1 MIVRYAP
8 YTVRYLFQNM
18 QGCSVSSN
26 GIGLPTKAEQRH
38 GQNWVQTE
46 RAGHE
51 AIARLIG
58 QSPMAA
64 RLIEVLIANMGEGN
78 AVVASQ
84 TTLGELLGRGVN
96 KDGKPVHRNSVRKAI
111 KTLEAEQFIEVVQ
124 VGGKGGALAYVINSR
139 VAWHGKRDGIRYA
152 RFSAEVLASET
163 EQSNIDDQP
172 PLRRI
177 PQLMH
182 GEQPIPSGPGEPP
195 PSQPG
200 FDGMEPIIERGEN
213 EKTVRDELERR
224 GQQRINYKDT

>member
-1 MIVRYAP
+1 M
-8 YTVRYLFQNM
+8 
-18 QGCSVSSN
+18 SSDN
-26 GIGLPTKAEQRH
+26 IGLPTKAEQRH
-38 GQNWVQTE
+38 GRNWVQTE

-64 RLIEVLIANMGEGN
+64 RLIEVLIANMGDGN

-96 KDGKPVHRNSVRKAI
+96 QSGKPVHRNSVRKAI
-111 KTLEAEQFIEVVQ
+111 NTLEAEQFVEVVQ

-152 RFSAEVLASET
+152 RFSAEVLASES
-163 EQSNIDDQP
+163 EQNGIDDLP

-177 PQLMH
+177 PQLMR
-182 GEQPIPSGPGEPP
+182 GEEALPTGPGEEP
-195 PSQPG
+195 PSQQG
-200 FDGMEPIIERGEN
+200 LEGMEPSIERGEN
-213 EKTVRDELERR
+213 ENTVRDELEAR
-224 GQQRINYKDT
+224 GQQRIPDFEGDQ

>member
-1 MIVRYAP
+1 M
-8 YTVRYLFQNM
+8 
-18 QGCSVSSN
+18 SSSE
-26 GIGLPTKAEQRH
+26 IGQPTKAEQRH
-38 GQNWVQTE
+38 GRNWVQTE

-58 QSPMAA
+58 QAPMAA

-96 KDGKPVHRNSVRKAI
+96 ENGKPVHRNSVRKAV
-111 KTLEAEQFIEVVQ
+111 KTLESEQFIEVVQ
-124 VGGKGGALAYVINSR
+124 IGGKGGALAYVINSR
-139 VAWHGKRDGIRYA
+139 VAWHGKREGIRYA

-163 EQSNIDDQP
+163 EQYSIDDLP

-177 PQLMH
+177 PQLMR
-182 GEQPIPSGPGEPP
+182 GEKALPSGPGEPP

-200 FDGMEPIIERGEN
+200 LDGMEPSIGRGEN
-213 EKTVRDELERR
+213 ENTVRAELEQR
-224 GQQRINYKDT
+224 GQQRIPDWEDER